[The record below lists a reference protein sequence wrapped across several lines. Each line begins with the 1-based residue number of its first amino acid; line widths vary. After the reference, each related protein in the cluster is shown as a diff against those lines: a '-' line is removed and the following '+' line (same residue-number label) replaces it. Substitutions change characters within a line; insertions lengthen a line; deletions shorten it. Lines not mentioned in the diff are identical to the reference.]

1 MNHVADFFQ
10 KTAFSTPF
18 RGVLASSGPQIIAER
33 CRGRGHP
40 LAGAKEPWVT
50 LSTPSLAHPRGGL
63 VEGNAFQITQDKNL
77 S

>member
-1 MNHVADFFQ
+1 MNHVADLRKNRLFDPISRR
-10 KTAFSTPF
+10 FSFIRPTNH
-18 RGVLASSGPQIIAER
+18 AER